1 MTATNRNPDRPTKA
15 TPPQRRGRDRV
26 ARIEPL
32 ESRLLLA
39 GDLPSI
45 TRVEADNRGLVLL
58 TASRS
63 LLAQTINTSSVRV
76 SVAGDDLLLGTA
88 DDQNVAVSEISYD
101 IATRTIRILA
111 PVSANT
117 RYAVRLDA
125 SIITGTN
132 GQRLDGEFNGGST
145 ISGDGVQGGDFVFF
159 TRAPAQQVARVT
171 TFAGVIDMDLL
182 GDRAPLTVANFLA
195 YANDGSYDAG
205 FFHRRARSGGLPFVV
220 QGGGFRAADGFP
232 AIPTRPTVRNEFG
245 VSNTRGTVAMAKRD
259 QQPDSATNQFFYNIS
274 DNSAN
279 LDRQNGGFTVF
290 ARVRDAAGLAV
301 MDALDR
307 FDVFNASSQN
317 GVLNEVPVRNL
328 ASATSAGRITPN
340 DVITINRIALL
351 VDVGSAPGQQVSTT
365 GALTFTGNAGQTVTI
380 LDLNGS
386 GFGSTDFVDVRFGSG
401 GTVSSINFRAD
412 FNGSAG
418 VVVTGASRVE
428 RITDS
433 RRTTNGTVG
442 LVAIQDGSLGSLSLR
457 GSLIGS
463 NFNGF
468 VVAPGFQLAADID
481 GDGQTNDSA
490 AIVAPG
496 TGATSLID
504 IRGDLTG
511 SVTLGG
517 SLARLNA
524 EGFVN
529 HADIRTGGDANVLAR
544 YNLGAA
550 DNSSINTAQRV
561 DSIRAVNWRVSETT
575 RKTIAAPTLGRLEI
589 TGDRQHAG
597 VFEAQ
602 LTLTGPQQ
610 GAPSGTRTLTSA
622 TVAGGVFDST
632 WTITGNVGTIDLGP
646 TARRWT
652 LNVTGEVTSV
662 VLGRAEASAMTV
674 SGAVGT
680 FRVAE
685 WFTGQARAARYG
697 NVVVRAERGGD
708 GSFQG
713 TLSTSASDGVAIARG
728 SIFNLRNGGTIDAAA
743 NIQNLTITQ
752 ATDATVTA
760 RTVITSLRM
769 GEITNTNINAQTGA
783 QFISIARWNGGNLA
797 GGTFTR
803 LNVGGDASFNATGS
817 LDALLNFN
825 VNGNYT
831 GSITTRGGFNWR
843 FSRNVTD
850 SNFSLTFAN
859 TFSSLRTLSIGGNM
873 VNSNFRAVR
882 NVDSVTIGRMDNS
895 GLYVGAP
902 TNQVGLPA
910 NAANTNDSVRIGL
923 LKIGSTGES
932 FTNSFVVTGRLLNAT
947 ISGPTQ
953 SNNGTTHGL
962 AANRINKVTVLA
974 GRIARVFDN
983 PQQSITNLGDFRIQ
997 INPAAPTA

>member
-1 MTATNRNPDRPTKA
+1 MTAPSRPSNHNPNSGDQPS
-15 TPPQRRGRDRV
+15 RGRPRV
-26 ARIEPL
+26 ARVEAL

-58 TASRS
+58 TASRD
-63 LLAQTINTSSVRV
+63 LIAQTLNTSSVRV
-76 SVAGDDLLLGTA
+76 TVAGNDLLLGTA
-88 DDQNVAVSEISYD
+88 DDQAVAISEISYD
-101 IATRTIRILA
+101 IATRRIRILA
-111 PVSANT
+111 PVSADQ
-117 RYAVRLDA
+117 RYSVRLD
-125 SIITGTN
+125 STIVTGTN

-182 GDRAPLTVANFLA
+182 ADRAPLTVANFLA

-205 FFHRRARSGGLPFVV
+205 FFHRRARSGNQPFVV
-220 QGGGFRAADGFP
+220 QGGGFKAADGFP
-232 AIPTRPTVRNEFG
+232 AIPTRAPVRNEFG

-259 QQPDSATNQFFYNIS
+259 QQPDSATNQFFYNLS
-274 DNSAN
+274 DNSSN

-307 FDVFNASSQN
+307 FDVFDASSQN
-317 GVLNEVPVRNL
+317 QVLNEVPVRNR
-328 ASATSAGRITPN
+328 ASAQAAGRLTPN

-351 VDVGSAPGQQVSTT
+351 VDVGSAPGQQVSST
-365 GALTFTGNAGQTVTI
+365 GSLTFAGTGGQTVTI
-380 LDLNGS
+380 LDLNGA
-386 GFGSTDFVDVRFGSG
+386 GFGSTDFVEVKFGSG
-401 GTVSSINFRAD
+401 GAVSSINFRAD

-433 RRTTNGTVG
+433 RRTTTGVVG
-442 LVAIQDGSLGSLSLR
+442 LVAIKDGSLGSLSLR
-457 GSLIGS
+457 GSLVGS

-481 GDGQTNDSA
+481 GDGQTGDAA

-496 TGATSLID
+496 AGATSLID

-517 SLARLNA
+517 SLARFNA
-524 EGFVN
+524 AGFVN
-529 HADIRTGGDANVLAR
+529 HADVRTGGDATVLAR
-544 YNLGAA
+544 YSLGAA
-550 DNSSINTAQRV
+550 DNSSITTAQRV

-575 RKTIAAPTLGRLEI
+575 RKTISAPTLSRLEI
-589 TGDRQHAG
+589 VGDRQHAG

-610 GAPSGTRTLTSA
+610 GAPSGTRTLNTA
-622 TVAGGVFDST
+622 AVAGGAFDST
-632 WTITGNVGTIDLGP
+632 WTITGDIGTIDLGP

-652 LNVTGEVTSV
+652 LNLTGNVNSV

-674 SGAVGT
+674 SGEVGT
-680 FRVAE
+680 FRVGE
-685 WFTGQARAARYG
+685 WYTGTARAARYR

-713 TLSTSASDGVAIARG
+713 TLSTSATTGDAIARG
-728 SIFNLRNGGTIDAAA
+728 NIRNLRGGTIDAAA
-743 NIQNLTITQ
+743 NIQNLTVSE
-752 ATDATVTA
+752 ATDSTVTG

-769 GEITNTNINAQTGA
+769 GTITNSNINAQTGA
-783 QFISIARWNGGNLA
+783 QLISIGAWNGGNLA

-803 LNVGGDASFNATGS
+803 VNVGGDAAFNATGS
-817 LDALLNFN
+817 LDALLNLN
-825 VNGNYT
+825 VNGNYS

-859 TFSSLRTLSIGGNM
+859 VLSSLRTLSIGGNM

-882 NVDSVTIGRMDNS
+882 NVDTITIGRMDNS

-910 NAANTNDSVRIGL
+910 NAANTNDSVRIGS
-923 LKIGSTGES
+923 LKIGGTGEA
-932 FTNSFVVTGRLLNAT
+932 FNNSFVVTGRLGTVT
-947 ISGPTQ
+947 ISRPTQ
-953 SNNGTTHGL
+953 NNNGIVHGL
-962 AANRINKVTVLA
+962 AANRMNKITILT
-974 GRIARVFDN
+974 GRLARVFDN
-983 PQQSITNLGDFRIQ
+983 PQQTITNLGDFRIQ
-997 INPAAPTA
+997 INPAASA